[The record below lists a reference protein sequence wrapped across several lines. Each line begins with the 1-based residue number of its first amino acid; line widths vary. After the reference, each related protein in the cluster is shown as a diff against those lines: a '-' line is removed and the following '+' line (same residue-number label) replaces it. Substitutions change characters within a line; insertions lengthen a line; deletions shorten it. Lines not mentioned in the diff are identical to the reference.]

1 MKLKLL
7 SILVAASATTS
18 AFASEE
24 EQKTWEITSEV
35 GAIITSGNTET
46 TTLKGGIKALHN
58 LENWNN
64 EYKVDGL
71 YKEDEVENEAGAKET
86 QRTNE
91 KYSLSA
97 QGNYK
102 LNEDHSHLY
111 IYGSYVSDYFGA
123 YRNEAVISAGYG
135 QRFIDRSDMWLNAEI
150 GPGYKHFEFPEGSVD
165 ENGIPNAGDTDS
177 EVIALGKLDYNW
189 QISDKSPR
197 IDEILPSMK
206 TDIIIDNR
214 SSDKRLV
221 IDTKFNAVT
230 TKGWHREETLRSGY
244 IYQMYTYLR
253 SQEDTA
259 VPTSLE
265 SIGMLLHPTVGKEI
279 AEMVTIQGH
288 PIWFC
293 TVNLG
298 ESAISIRERLLILLQ
313 KNFQE
318 KK

>member
-7 SILVAASATTS
+7 SILVAATAATN
-18 AFASEE
+18 AFAEE
-24 EQKTWEITSEV
+24 TQTWDITSEL

-71 YKEDEVENEAGAKET
+71 YKEDEVENSAGVKET

-111 IYGSYVSDYFGA
+111 IYSSYVSDYFGA

-135 QRFIDRSDMWLNAEI
+135 QRFIDRADMWLNAEI
-150 GPGYKHFEFPEGSVD
+150 GPGYKYFEFPEGSVD
-165 ENGIPNAGDTDS
+165 EDGIPNAGDTDS

-189 QISDKSPR
+189 QISDNAKFTQLVSVEYGDTNTKTR
-197 IDEILPSMK
+197 SETALLAKINGSLQMK
-206 TDIIIDNR
+206 VAYNITNNSVVADDKESTD
-214 SSDKRLV
+214 
-221 IDTKFNAVT
+221 T
-230 TKGWHREETLRSGY
+230 E
-244 IYQMYTYLR
+244 
-253 SQEDTA
+253 
-259 VPTSLE
+259 TSLTLVY
-265 SIGMLLHPTVGKEI
+265 S
-279 AEMVTIQGH
+279 
-288 PIWFC
+288 F
-293 TVNLG
+293 
-298 ESAISIRERLLILLQ
+298 
-313 KNFQE
+313 
-318 KK
+318 

>member
-7 SILVAASATTS
+7 SILVAATAATN
-18 AFASEE
+18 AFAEE
-24 EQKTWEITSEV
+24 TQTWDITSEL

-71 YKEDEVENEAGAKET
+71 YKEDEVENSAGVKET

-135 QRFIDRSDMWLNAEI
+135 QRFIDRADMWLNAEI
-150 GPGYKHFEFPEGSVD
+150 GPGYKYFEFPEGSVD
-165 ENGIPNAGDTDS
+165 EDGIPNAGDTDS

-189 QISDKSPR
+189 QISDNAKFTQLVSVEYGDTNTKTR
-197 IDEILPSMK
+197 SETALLAKINGSLQMK
-206 TDIIIDNR
+206 VAYNITNNSVVADDKESTD
-214 SSDKRLV
+214 
-221 IDTKFNAVT
+221 T
-230 TKGWHREETLRSGY
+230 E
-244 IYQMYTYLR
+244 
-253 SQEDTA
+253 
-259 VPTSLE
+259 TSLTLVY
-265 SIGMLLHPTVGKEI
+265 S
-279 AEMVTIQGH
+279 
-288 PIWFC
+288 F
-293 TVNLG
+293 
-298 ESAISIRERLLILLQ
+298 
-313 KNFQE
+313 
-318 KK
+318 